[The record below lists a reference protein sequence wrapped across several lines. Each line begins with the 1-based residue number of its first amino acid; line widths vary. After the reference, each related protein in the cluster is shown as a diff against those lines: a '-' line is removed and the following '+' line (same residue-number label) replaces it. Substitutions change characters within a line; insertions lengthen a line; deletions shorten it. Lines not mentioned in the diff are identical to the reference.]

1 MRHAQPLLTLDPK
14 PQSVDPRFCITGLT
28 DTDFTPA
35 EDDGNDFGYSKEP
48 DGAGQPETR
57 TEGRSVGFVG
67 IKYLYGACCLQG
79 LEM

>member
-1 MRHAQPLLTLDPK
+1 M
-14 PQSVDPRFCITGLT
+14 T